1 MSLSKNDVFKSLS
14 RTKVFACM
22 FVCTS
27 RDACQNPTLQIV
39 CHWFLCN
46 QTRCLIR
53 ALLLITRRS
62 ANIVGI
68 HRQYP
73 CDLEYH
79 KAPWY
84 KLWRCDLRSVVIVH
98 SELSHEV
105 GWTSKTKNYHTH
117 TTGTTT
123 FCLSVCLPPACLSG
137 VYERER
143 ARAHARVCVFV
154 CVCVCVFVCACV
166 RVSVRVCVC
175 VSVCVC
181 VCVCVC
187 ARASV
192 CVYVCVCVCVCVCV
206 RARARARVCVCV
218 CVRAS
223 PTCVRLYMSKRT
235 HVLQIFLLPSTPI
248 QLSLS

>member
-1 MSLSKNDVFKSLS
+1 M
-14 RTKVFACM
+14 
-22 FVCTS
+22 
-27 RDACQNPTLQIV
+27 
-39 CHWFLCN
+39 
-46 QTRCLIR
+46 
-53 ALLLITRRS
+53 
-62 ANIVGI
+62 
-68 HRQYP
+68 
-73 CDLEYH
+73 
-79 KAPWY
+79 
-84 KLWRCDLRSVVIVH
+84 H

-181 VCVCVC
+181 VCVC

-192 CVYVCVCVCVCVCV
+192 CVCMCVCACVCVCVC
-206 RARARARVCVCV
+206 
-218 CVRAS
+218 
-223 PTCVRLYMSKRT
+223 TCVANMRSSIYEQT
-235 HVLQIFLLPSTPI
+235 HACAGNIPFAQYTNTVVSFLATFYCVFQQDLPLGRVSVTKSASGPH
-248 QLSLS
+248 LT